1 MIEVKTNKGITD
13 LKMSGTTT
21 EAISDLLV
29 IVATVYDGL
38 VKQNPE
44 RGELI
49 KGYIRKWVND
59 DMLFNAKQ
67 DGETDDKD

>member
-1 MIEVKTNKGITD
+1 MIKVETNKGITES
-13 LKMSGTTT
+13 KMSGTTT
-21 EAISDLLV
+21 EIISDLLV
-29 IVATVYDGL
+29 IVASVYGGL

-67 DGETDDKD
+67 DGEADD